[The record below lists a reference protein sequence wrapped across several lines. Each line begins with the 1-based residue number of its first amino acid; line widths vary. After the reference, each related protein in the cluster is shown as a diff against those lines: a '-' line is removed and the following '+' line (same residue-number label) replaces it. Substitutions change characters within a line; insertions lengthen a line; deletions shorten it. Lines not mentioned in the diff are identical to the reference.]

1 MTKSYLG
8 RNTSSVQVR
17 NPMTNFCAIVLAA
30 GEGIRMGAEHSKL
43 LHPVLGR
50 PMIYYPVNLCLRLG
64 AHGVFVVAGTE
75 LEAVAVKEAL
85 AGQAVQ
91 FLEHGGPNGMV
102 HAVLQAEAMVT
113 DVGGTVLIFS
123 GDTPPLREKT
133 IRALLDTH
141 HTVGAVATVVTAP
154 LPEPNGRVRILR
166 DMVGPSTCI
175 VDEIEATPRE
185 RQITEVNTG
194 CYCIAR
200 PLLFGA
206 LREIA
211 RSPGREEFSLR
222 QLVEV
227 FTKWGMPVHA
237 VAVADPIEVM
247 GINTPAELAQAT
259 AILRQRIHERLMSN
273 GVTLLDPT
281 TTYIDATVQVGPDTV
296 IYPGVT
302 LEGTTTIG
310 SGCILYPHCRL
321 RDSQLGDGVTVLD
334 GSVILQSDVAADC
347 VIGPYAHL
355 RPGSRLQ
362 RKAKVGNFCEVKKAV
377 IGEGSKVPHLSY
389 IGDATLG
396 AKVNIGAGTITCNFD
411 GFAKHQTLIE
421 DDVFVGSNTNLV
433 APVNVGKGAI
443 IAAGSTIT
451 DRVPPDAVAFGRA
464 PQVTKEGRATATR
477 QKRQAM
483 APPKADED

>member
-17 NPMTNFCAIVLAA
+17 NPMKNFCAIVLAA
-30 GEGIRMGAEHSKL
+30 GEGISMGAEHSKL

-85 AGQAVQ
+85 AGQPVQ

-154 LPEPNGRVRILR
+154 LPEPSGRVRILR

-200 PLLFGA
+200 PLLFAA

-227 FTKWGMPVHA
+227 FTKWGMPVHP

-302 LEGTTTIG
+302 LEGATTIG

-362 RKAKVGNFCEVKKAV
+362 RKAKVGNFCEVKK
-377 IGEGSKVPHLSY
+377 G
-389 IGDATLG
+389 G
-396 AKVNIGAGTITCNFD
+396 AKVNIGVGTIICNFD

-421 DDVFVGSNTNLV
+421 DEVFVGSNTNLV

-483 APPKADED
+483 VPPKADED

>member
-1 MTKSYLG
+1 MRPEGGTMTKSYLG

-281 TTYIDATVQVGPDTV
+281 TTYIDATVQVGSDTV

-362 RKAKVGNFCEVKKAV
+362 RKAKVGNFCEVKK
-377 IGEGSKVPHLSY
+377 G
-389 IGDATLG
+389 G
-396 AKVNIGAGTITCNFD
+396 AKVNIGAGTIICNFD

-433 APVNVGKGAI
+433 PPVNVGKGAI

>member
-1 MTKSYLG
+1 MKS
-8 RNTSSVQVR
+8 
-17 NPMTNFCAIVLAA
+17 FWAIVCVA
-30 GEGIRMGAEHSKL
+30 GDEIGTEVEHSKL

-50 PMIYYPVNLCLRLG
+50 PLIYYQVNLCLRLG
-64 AHGVFVVAGTE
+64 AHGVFVVVGTE
-75 LEAVAVKEAL
+75 PEAVAVKEAL
-85 AGQAVQ
+85 AGQPVH
-91 FLEHGGPNGMV
+91 FLEHASPNGMV
-102 HAVLQAEAMVT
+102 HAVLQAETMVT

-141 HTVGAVATVVTAP
+141 HSVGAVATVVTAP

-166 DMVGPSTCI
+166 DMVGPSRCI
-175 VDEIEATPRE
+175 VDETEATPRKRE
-185 RQITEVNTG
+185 ITEVNTG
-194 CYCIAR
+194 CYCVAG

-211 RSPGREEFSLR
+211 RSPTREELFSLH

-227 FTKWGMPVHA
+227 FTEWGMPVHA

-247 GINTPAELAQAT
+247 GIHTPAELAQAI

-273 GVTLLDPT
+273 GVKLMDPT
-281 TTYIDATVQVGPDTV
+281 TTHIDATVEVGRGTV

-302 LEGTTTIG
+302 LEGATTIG
-310 SGCILYPHCRL
+310 SGCILYPHCRV

-334 GSVILQSDVAADC
+334 GSVILQSDIAADC
-347 VIGPYAHL
+347 VVGPYAHL

-421 DDVFVGSNTNLV
+421 DEVFVGSNTNLV

-464 PQVTKEGRATATR
+464 PQVTKEGRAAATR

-483 APPKADED
+483 AAPKADEAGHH

>member
-17 NPMTNFCAIVLAA
+17 NPMKNFCAIVLAA
-30 GEGIRMGAEHSKL
+30 GEGISMGAEHSKL

-64 AHGVFVVAGTE
+64 AHGVFVVVGTE

-85 AGQAVQ
+85 AGQPVQ

-123 GDTPPLREKT
+123 GDTPLLREKT

-154 LPEPNGRVRILR
+154 LPEPSGRVRILR

-200 PLLFGA
+200 PLLFAA

-227 FTKWGMPVHA
+227 FTKWGMPVHP

-302 LEGTTTIG
+302 LEGATTIG

-362 RKAKVGNFCEVKKAV
+362 RKAKVGNFCEVKK
-377 IGEGSKVPHLSY
+377 G
-389 IGDATLG
+389 G
-396 AKVNIGAGTITCNFD
+396 AKVNIGVGTIICNFD

-421 DDVFVGSNTNLV
+421 DEVFVGSNTNLV

-483 APPKADED
+483 VPPKADED

>member
-1 MTKSYLG
+1 MGPEGGAKTKSYLG

-17 NPMTNFCAIVLAA
+17 NPMKNFCAIVLAA
-30 GEGIRMGAEHSKL
+30 GEGISMGAEHSKL

-64 AHGVFVVAGTE
+64 AHGVFVVVGTE

-85 AGQAVQ
+85 AGQPVQ

-123 GDTPPLREKT
+123 GDTPLLREKT

-154 LPEPNGRVRILR
+154 LPEPSGRVRILR

-200 PLLFGA
+200 PLLFAA

-227 FTKWGMPVHA
+227 FTKWGMPVHP

-302 LEGTTTIG
+302 LEGATTIG

-362 RKAKVGNFCEVKKAV
+362 RKAKVGNFCEVKK
-377 IGEGSKVPHLSY
+377 G
-389 IGDATLG
+389 G
-396 AKVNIGAGTITCNFD
+396 AKVNIGVGTIICNFD

-421 DDVFVGSNTNLV
+421 DEVFVGSNTNLV

-483 APPKADED
+483 VPPKADED